1 MPFRFYTNMMSQA
14 SRSAAS
20 GILVVGLLLIGFG
33 ALILALPELFAFL
46 AAALF
51 FLVGGGCAIAAIK
64 DPLGAVAPGPDDLRR
79 RLGRLPEER
88 PHPPRRPPRA
98 LRHAWRGQF
107 RATAS
112 GPRTSFVVTP

>member
-46 AAALF
+46 AAAVF
-51 FLVGGGCAIAAIK
+51 FLVGGGCATIAIK
-64 DPLGAVAPGPDDLRR
+64 ILWVQWRLDRMTSDDGSDAYRKNVRIHLGDRY
-79 RLGRLPEER
+79 E
-88 PHPPRRPPRA
+88 
-98 LRHAWRGQF
+98 Q
-107 RATAS
+107 
-112 GPRTSFVVTP
+112 